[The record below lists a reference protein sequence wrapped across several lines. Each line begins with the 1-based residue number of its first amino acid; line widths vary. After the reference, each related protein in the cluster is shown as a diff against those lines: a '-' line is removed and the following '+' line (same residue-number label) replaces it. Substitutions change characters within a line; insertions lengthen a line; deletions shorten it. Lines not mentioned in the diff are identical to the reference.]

1 MDMASLSKTA
11 QALITPG
18 KGILAA
24 DESPPT
30 IKRRFDSI
38 GVESTENNRRDYRE
52 LLFRTAGVEEYISG
66 VILYDETARQRGT
79 DGVPMVEI
87 LSGRGII
94 PGIKVDRGTLPLA
107 GSPGELVTEGLDGLG
122 QRLAEYRDMGLRFAK
137 WRAVITIGDSIPTP
151 YCIEVNAHALARF
164 AAISQHAGLVPIV
177 EPEVLMD
184 GMHHIDQ
191 CYAAT
196 RATLLE
202 TFSQLSRQGVALEA
216 MLLKANMVV
225 SGSDATN
232 RANPETV
239 AAKTIECFS
248 QTIPAAMPGVVFL
261 SGGQNDEEAVMNL
274 NAINLEGSCKRAPW
288 TLSFSFGRG
297 LQSAPLKTWNGKREN
312 TGAAQ
317 AEFISRAKL
326 TSAAQQGEYTVGMR
340 QELGSVQSG
349 RTPSRE

>member
-1 MDMASLSKTA
+1 MDMASFSATA

-38 GVESTENNRRDYRE
+38 GVESTEDNRGDYRE
-52 LLFRTAGVEEYISG
+52 LLFRTAGVEEFISG
-66 VILYDETARQRGT
+66 VILYDETARQKGA

-94 PGIKVDRGTLPLA
+94 PGIKVDKGTLPLA
-107 GSPGELVTEGLDGLG
+107 GSPGELVTEGLDGLE
-122 QRLAEYRDMGLRFAK
+122 QRLAEYRDMGLKFAK
-137 WRAVITIGDSIPTP
+137 WRGVITVGDGIPTP

-184 GMHHIDQ
+184 GMHHIDH

-196 RATLLE
+196 KAALRE
-202 TFSQLSRQGVALEA
+202 TFSQLSRRGVALEA

-225 SGSDATN
+225 SGSEATS
-232 RANPETV
+232 RANADTV
-239 AAKTIECFS
+239 AAKTIECFR

-261 SGGQNDEEAVMNL
+261 SGGQNDDEAVMNL
-274 NAINLEGSCKRAPW
+274 NAINLEGSRLGTPW

-297 LQSAPLKTWNGKREN
+297 LQSAPLKAWSGRREN
-312 TGAAQ
+312 AGAAQ
-317 AEFISRAKL
+317 AAFISRAKL
-326 TSAAQQGEYTVGMR
+326 TSAAQQGKYTVGMG
-340 QELGSVQSG
+340 QELGSV
-349 RTPSRE
+349 

>member
-1 MDMASLSKTA
+1 MDMASLSETA
-11 QALITPG
+11 QALIIPG

-30 IKRRFDSI
+30 IKRRFDTI
-38 GVESTENNRRDYRE
+38 GVESTDNNRRDYRE
-52 LLFRTAGVEEYISG
+52 LLFRTSGVEEFISG
-66 VILYDETARQRGT
+66 VILYDETARQRGA

-122 QRLAEYRDMGLRFAK
+122 QRLAEYRDMGLKFAK
-137 WRAVITIGDSIPTP
+137 WRGVITIGDGIPTP
-151 YCIEVNAHALARF
+151 HCIEVNAHALARF
-164 AAISQHAGLVPIV
+164 AAISQHAGLVPVV

-184 GMHHIDQ
+184 GGHHIDQ

-196 RATLLE
+196 RAALLE

-225 SGSDATN
+225 SGSDASN
-232 RANPETV
+232 RACPETV
-239 AAKTIECFS
+239 AAKTVGCFR

-261 SGGQNDEEAVMNL
+261 SGGQNDDEAVMNL
-274 NAINLEGSCKRAPW
+274 NAINLEGSGKRAPW

-297 LQSAPLKTWNGKREN
+297 LQAAPLKTWSGKQEN

-317 AEFISRAKL
+317 AAFISRAKL
-326 TSAAQQGEYTVGMR
+326 TSAAQQGKYTVGMG
-340 QELGSVQSG
+340 Q
-349 RTPSRE
+349 